1 MFNSGN
7 STPAV
12 TRVSTLAGVQMAPLM
27 RTVYMWMTVGL
38 GLTGFIAFYLANA
51 MMSNFAL
58 LETIAGSFLVIVI
71 VQLVVVFGLSFAVN
85 RVSPTV
91 AIGLFL
97 FYAATMGVTM
107 SAIIFG
113 TVATPAI
120 DPRTGQ
126 IVMNGDWMVVA
137 KAFFT
142 TAGVFGAMTIIGY
155 TTKTDLSSM
164 GSFLMMA
171 LIGLIIA
178 SVVNI
183 FLQSDGLTFILS
195 VAGVLIFTG
204 LTAWDTQKIKQMAES
219 NMIQEGTPDFT
230 RVAIMGALTLYLD
243 FINIFLY
250 LLRLFASSRD

>member
-1 MFNSGN
+1 MFNSN
-7 STPAV
+7 NNTPAV
-12 TRVSTLAGVQMAPLM
+12 SVASGFTSVQMAPLM
-27 RTVYMWMTVGL
+27 RTVYMWMTLGL
-38 GLTGFIAFYLANA
+38 GLTGLIAFYLANA
-51 MMSNFAL
+51 MMNDLAL
-58 LETIAGSFLVIVI
+58 LETIASSMLLLII
-71 VQLVVVFGLSFAVN
+71 VQLGVVFGLSFAIN
-85 RVSPTV
+85 RISPTV

-97 FYAATMGVTM
+97 FYAALMGVSM
-107 SAIIFG
+107 SAIIFS
-113 TVATPAI
+113 TVAAPAV

-126 IVMNGDWMVVA
+126 IIMNADWMIVA

-178 SVVNI
+178 SVVNM
-183 FLQSDGLTFILS
+183 FLQSSAMSFILS
-195 VAGVLIFTG
+195 VGGVLIFTG
-204 LTAWDTQKIKQMAES
+204 LTAWDTQKIKNMAES
-219 NMIQEGTPDFT
+219 QLIEEGSEDFT

-250 LLRLFASSRD
+250 LLRIFAASRD